1 MSDEQRMCQ
10 ICGER
15 PAGDGYL
22 SMLCPECR
30 TRIETQNATDPYPL
44 VPLREG

>member
-1 MSDEQRMCQ
+1 MSDEQKLCE

-15 PAGDGYL
+15 PVTDSYM
-22 SMLCPECR
+22 SMMCPECR

-44 VPLREG
+44 VVLRED